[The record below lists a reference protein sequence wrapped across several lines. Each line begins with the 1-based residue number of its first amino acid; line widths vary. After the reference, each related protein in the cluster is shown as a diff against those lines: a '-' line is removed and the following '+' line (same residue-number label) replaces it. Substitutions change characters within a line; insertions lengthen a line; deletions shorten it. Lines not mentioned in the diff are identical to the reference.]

1 MAALLEDRTKELLE
15 RHGLR
20 VPKGVVIRHADDI
33 PQRAAEIG
41 FPAVAKALIPIGKK
55 GKAGAVR
62 IVHDDAELRAA
73 FDAIVGHEFRG
84 FHADALL
91 LERKEQIADELFLSF
106 NFDSV
111 LRSAVAMLGR
121 LGGVDVEEAAAAN
134 PEAFAHIPID
144 LSLEQP
150 AASFA
155 EAWRSVGL
163 SAEKA
168 EVAGRATEQALE
180 AFRQYE
186 ARVLEINPLSL
197 DAEGGATAIGTLM
210 DIDDDALFR
219 QPELA
224 QWIEYGASRFGRQA
238 TPLER
243 RLFAM
248 NLEGAGSMRFM
259 QLEGGNLGCLLS
271 GGGCSLWSADH
282 IIDRGGKPA
291 TYYDATTPNETMLRA
306 LFEAVL
312 QIPGLRGLVFGS
324 NIINLARIESRV
336 RILVEALEASQL
348 DFERFPVVLRMAG
361 PGEEEAR
368 RTASRVPHLEYY
380 GDEVTLEYALDRFVD
395 RVKDVEAR
403 EGVA

>member
-1 MAALLEDRTKELLE
+1 M
-15 RHGLR
+15 
-20 VPKGVVIRHADDI
+20 
-33 PQRAAEIG
+33 
-41 FPAVAKALIPIGKK
+41 
-55 GKAGAVR
+55 
-62 IVHDDAELRAA
+62 
-73 FDAIVGHEFRG
+73 
-84 FHADALL
+84 
-91 LERKEQIADELFLSF
+91 
-106 NFDSV
+106 
-111 LRSAVAMLGR
+111 
-121 LGGVDVEEAAAAN
+121 
-134 PEAFAHIPID
+134 
-144 LSLEQP
+144 
-150 AASFA
+150 
-155 EAWRSVGL
+155 
-163 SAEKA
+163 
-168 EVAGRATEQALE
+168 
-180 AFRQYE
+180 
-186 ARVLEINPLSL
+186 LEINPLSL
-197 DAEGGATAIGTLM
+197 DADGGATAIGTLM

-259 QLEGGNLGCLLS
+259 QLEGAIS
-271 GGGCSLWSADH
+271 AACSPAAAAASWSADH

-306 LFEAVL
+306 LFEGVL

-395 RVKDVEAR
+395 RG
-403 EGVA
+403 EGRRSAGGRGVSILLDENTQGAGAGHHRHAGPHGCAAHAALRHQGRRRRHPGKGGQEVDGIPVY